1 MKLLKI
7 YFYVDLNLLSKHRTP
22 LMGIAAL
29 MIILC
34 HANGYGVA
42 VPHAV
47 RSLLTLGNMGV
58 DIFLFLSGIGCFYSL
73 SKGPDTAKW
82 YKKRFVRIFIPYALM
97 QIPFWMYK
105 LVVGDFE
112 FIKELMVFSTID
124 FWTNHVGAWYV
135 ALLVPLYIFTP
146 PIYFLLKDGK
156 NRLLWAIT
164 LLLLLVIACNI
175 DISRTSGL
183 TNGILHNLQWAFCR
197 VASFI
202 IGMYIAPFVK
212 RGVKINVLSAVF
224 VSLALYIG
232 VHRLISKDIF
242 MWWCLILPMSIVFAK
257 AIDWLKKNGNFYK
270 FISWMG
276 IVSLESYLANIY
288 LNGSIKDFVY
298 RYGLDGYN
306 IMQGHYFEYSCVIIL
321 GMILSYA
328 IHRMSV
334 AVMPSK

>member
-1 MKLLKI
+1 MPAGQKLNRNATYVIMKIKI
-7 YFYVDLNLLSKHRTP
+7 LTVFNVNLRLLSEYRTP

-73 SKGPDTAKW
+73 SKEPDTAKKK
-82 YKKRFVRIFIPYALM
+82 KKRFVRIFIPYALM

-146 PIYFLLKDGK
+146 PPYTFCSKTGK
-156 NRLLWAIT
+156 T
-164 LLLLLVIACNI
+164 
-175 DISRTSGL
+175 D
-183 TNGILHNLQWAFCR
+183 
-197 VASFI
+197 
-202 IGMYIAPFVK
+202 Y
-212 RGVKINVLSAVF
+212 
-224 VSLALYIG
+224 
-232 VHRLISKDIF
+232 
-242 MWWCLILPMSIVFAK
+242 
-257 AIDWLKKNGNFYK
+257 
-270 FISWMG
+270 
-276 IVSLESYLANIY
+276 
-288 LNGSIKDFVY
+288 
-298 RYGLDGYN
+298 YG
-306 IMQGHYFEYSCVIIL
+306 Q
-321 GMILSYA
+321 
-328 IHRMSV
+328 
-334 AVMPSK
+334 